1 MVTTKP
7 RVEIPRHWRF
17 GQQILWP
24 RMRASLAFEMRE
36 AADKLEK
43 ARAQFPALVL
53 ETNDLGSKGDTV
65 VYASEKPTSSTRG

>member
-1 MVTTKP
+1 
-7 RVEIPRHWRF
+7 
-17 GQQILWP
+17 
-24 RMRASLAFEMRE
+24 MRASLAFEMRE